1 MIMQSTSRA
10 LPKMTMLA
18 AFVASTISYS
28 AIANTLTPVP
38 MKVGPSQVQNYT
50 GYDKAARL
58 AEVEFP
64 TYYIIQLEDAP
75 LATYSGGVRGLAPT
89 QLAAESK
96 DKLDTQSVSAI
107 AYSKYLESRQA
118 ETVSALQ
125 AKFPSLQVQR
135 NLSITMNG
143 LIVSVPG
150 KVDLKAQLESVAG
163 VKQVFEHEMYEAQ
176 LDASLNLI
184 NAPAVWNVAGQRDR
198 AGQGVKVAIID
209 GGIRPEHP
217 MFASNGHT
225 RPAGLPTDDYC
236 STVDPSFCNDKLAL
250 ARYYTPTFQVHPNE
264 SISPLD
270 MGGHGT
276 HVAGTAAGN
285 AVSAEYAGVDVSLS
299 GVAPGATVMAYKAL
313 FQNMDGRGSGSNV
326 MLVSALEDAVADG
339 ADVINN
345 SWGGGAGGN
354 PATSV
359 YQPIFTAAEA
369 AGVVIV
375 TAAGNDGPGAQTV
388 GCPGCIEAGITV
400 ASTQT
405 GRSFGHIVDAAGV
418 EGISALPG
426 SGDFEITADIT
437 ALLMPAMNVDEANA
451 LGCAPFPEDSLKDH
465 IVLLSRGECAFADKA
480 ANAQAAGA
488 VGMILYNNAPG
499 VISMSMPD
507 TTLPSVSI
515 LQADGAEI
523 LAAWEEG
530 STATISKSLQLIDPA
545 AKDAMSDFSSRGPNG
560 DASFLKPDIAAP
572 GSDIL
577 SAYTPGNNNTQ
588 YNIISG
594 TSMASPHVAGAAA
607 VLRQLRPELDAFQIK
622 SILMTSS
629 NPAVKMQDLE
639 AAATPFDRGAG
650 RLDVFAASKTA
661 ISFDKPSFVST
672 GCVATCSFE
681 RTVTNLMPAAGDW
694 KASVEFVSD
703 KMSGSVST
711 PELSIAADGTA
722 TFKLTVD
729 ASFANEG
736 WQFGQVVWTDASGKY
751 PVAHLPIAVMAKRS
765 DDSQIVSTTVAAAE
779 VTAGRAFGMS
789 ARAGD
794 PGTNSAI
801 SFTVRIPEGTKL
813 VEESININMTRATQN
828 GFSLDANNSVMTW
841 AGSITSQP
849 GVKSLTPTSGFPFA
863 GASLADLGVP
873 GFQLPCEA
881 GCDESSFNYNI
892 GNFGGF
898 IWNSQLVNTITI
910 SSNGFITAAAQ
921 SAAGSFINQNL
932 PSITSP
938 NAVIAPLWADYVI
951 GAGDGGQINY
961 NLINDGVSDWF
972 IWEWEDVQEWD
983 SATGDRFSF
992 AIWIKLGTDEVY
1004 FNYINVPSMPS
1015 FATVGIEDIT
1025 GTRGVSRYYN
1035 GAGTAPMT
1043 GDALRARLTADT
1055 KGSVVINYDLEADPF
1070 GTSSAATVSTVEQAP
1085 VLVDLSDKFSTGSEG
1100 LLSRVSLRTSD
1111 KTFNAVQPFDI
1122 EASEDAAI
1130 IVVTEPEHGVLTPA
1144 MTTPEDES
1152 APVAVPFAYTYT
1164 AEEGFVGVDT
1174 FTYHVTDASGNKTSD
1189 ATVTINVARD
1199 NTAPVAKAS
1208 ATPTA
1213 AQEGTTVSLSAAAS
1227 TDVDGDTLT
1236 YAWTQTAGPAVTLTG
1251 ANTVTAS
1258 FVAPKLG
1265 QDTVLSFSVA
1275 VSDGFE
1281 TSEATTNVTVT
1292 RKSSSKKWYEGSF
1305 SALMAMFALPLV
1317 WLRRRRTAAK

>member
-1 MIMQSTSRA
+1 MQSTSRA
-10 LPKMTMLA
+10 LPKMTVLA

-38 MKVGPSQVQNYT
+38 MKVGPSQIQNYT
-50 GYDKAARL
+50 GYDKSARL

-75 LATYSGGVRGLAPT
+75 LATYRGGVRGLAPT
-89 QLAAESK
+89 QLAADSK
-96 DKLDTQSVSAI
+96 DKLDTQSVAAI
-107 AYSKYLESRQA
+107 AYSQYLESRQA
-118 ETVSALQ
+118 EMVSALQ
-125 AKFPSLQVQR
+125 AKFPALQVQR
-135 NLSITMNG
+135 SLSITMNG
-143 LIVSVPG
+143 LIVSYPG
-150 KVDLKAQLESVAG
+150 KVDLKAKLESVAG
-163 VKQVFEHEMYEAQ
+163 VKKVFENEMYEAQ
-176 LDASLNLI
+176 MDASLDLI
-184 NAPAVWNVAGQRDR
+184 NAPAVWEAIGQRDQ
-198 AGQGVKVAIID
+198 AGEGVKVAIID
-209 GGIRPEHP
+209 GGIRSEHP

-225 RPAGLPTDDYC
+225 RPSGLPTDDYC
-236 STVDPSFCNDKLAL
+236 ATIDPTFCNDKLVL
-250 ARYYTPTFQVHPNE
+250 ARYYTPTFPVHPDEN
-264 SISPLD
+264 ISPLD

-276 HVAGTAAGN
+276 HVAGTAVGN
-285 AVSAEYAGVDVSLS
+285 AVSTTYAGVDVNFS
-299 GVAPGATVMAYKAL
+299 GVAPGASLMVYKAL
-313 FQNMDGRGSGSNV
+313 FQTPEGRGSGSGV
-326 MLVSALEDAVADG
+326 MLVAALEDAVTDG
-339 ADVINN
+339 ADIINN

-354 PATSV
+354 PASSA
-359 YQPIFTAAEA
+359 YKPIFDAAEA

-375 TAAGNDGPGAQTV
+375 TAAGNDGPGAKTV

-405 GRSFGHIVDAAGV
+405 GRSFGHLVNASGV
-418 EGISALPG
+418 EDVAAIPG

-437 ALLMPAMNVDEANA
+437 ALLMPAMNIDEANA
-451 LGCAPFPEDSLKDH
+451 LGCDAFPEESLTGQ
-465 IVLLSRGECAFADKA
+465 IVLLSRGVCAFGDKA
-480 ANAQAAGA
+480 ENAQAAGA

-499 VISMSMPD
+499 VILMSMPEA
-507 TTLPSVSI
+507 TLPSVSI
-515 LQADGAEI
+515 LQEDGEAI
-523 LAAWEEG
+523 LAAWQAGDE
-530 STATISKSLQLIDPA
+530 ATITAALQLNNSA
-545 AKDAMSDFSSRGPNG
+545 AVDAMSDFSSRGPNG
-560 DASFLKPDIAAP
+560 DSSFLKPDIAAP

-577 SAYTPGNNNTQ
+577 SAYSPGNDETQ
-588 YNIISG
+588 YNVISG
-594 TSMASPHVAGAAA
+594 TSMASPHVAGSAAL
-607 VLRQLRPELDAFQIK
+607 LRQLRPELDAFQIK

-639 AAATPFDRGAG
+639 TATTPFDRGAG
-650 RLDVFAASKTA
+650 RLDVLAASKTA

-681 RTVTNLMPAAGDW
+681 RTVTNLMSAAGDW

-729 ASFANEG
+729 ASFADEG
-736 WQFGQVVWTDASGKY
+736 WQFGQVVFTDASGQY

-765 DDSQIVSTTVAAAE
+765 DNSEIVSTAVSVAE

-794 PGTNSAI
+794 VGSSLPV
-801 SFTVRIPEGTKL
+801 SFTVQIPEGTKL
-813 VEESININMTRATQN
+813 VEDSVNVDMTLASQN
-828 GFSLDANNSVMTW
+828 GFSLDANNRVMTW
-841 AGSITSQP
+841 AGTMNSQP
-849 GVKSLTPTSGFPFA
+849 GVKSITPTSFPFA

-881 GCDESSFNYNI
+881 GCDESSFNYPI
-892 GNFGGF
+892 GDFGGF
-898 IWNSQLVNTITI
+898 IWNSQLVDTITI
-910 SSNGFITAAAQ
+910 SSNGFITAAPQ
-921 SAAGSFINQNL
+921 STAGSFINQNV
-932 PSITSP
+932 PSVSSP
-938 NAVIAPLWADYVI
+938 NAVIAPLWADYLI
-951 GAGDGGQINY
+951 GAGDGGQVNY
-961 NLINDGVSDWF
+961 NLISDGVNDWF
-972 IWEWEDVQEWD
+972 IWEWEDVIEWG

-1004 FNYINVPSMPS
+1004 FNYIDVPAMPKY
-1015 FATVGIEDIT
+1015 ATVGIEDIT
-1025 GTRGVSRYYN
+1025 GTRGVARYYN
-1035 GAGTAPMT
+1035 GSGIAPMT

-1070 GTSSAATVSTVEQAP
+1070 GTSSAATVSTVEQEP
-1085 VLVDLSDKFSTGSEG
+1085 VLVDLSTKFSTGAEG
-1100 LLSRVSLRTSD
+1100 LLSRVSLRTND
-1111 KTFNAVQPFDI
+1111 KTYNAIQPFDI
-1122 EASEDAAI
+1122 EASEDVTI
-1130 IVVTEPEHGVLTPA
+1130 NIVTAPEHGALTAA

-1152 APVAVPFAYTYT
+1152 APVAIPFGYTYI

-1174 FTYHVTDASGNKTSD
+1174 FTYHVTDGAGNKTSD

-1236 YAWTQTAGPAVTLTG
+1236 YTWTQTAGPDVTLTG

-1265 QDTVLSFSVA
+1265 QDTVLTFSVT
-1275 VSDGFE
+1275 VSDGYE
-1281 TSEATTNVTVT
+1281 TSEATTNVTVA

-1305 SALMAMFALPLV
+1305 SALMAVFALPLV
-1317 WLRRRRTAAK
+1317 WLRRRRTVAK